1 MKLKIAALID
11 HLKKFSSRKATESW
25 FNNPQKEQEVR
36 VRLCDDEGTVLGHIA
51 YIQQDSDDGNINL
64 YVERRSK

>member
-11 HLKKFSSRKATESW
+11 HLERLSSDKATKDW
-25 FNNPQKEQEVR
+25 FNNPEEQEVR
-36 VRLCDDEGTVLGHIA
+36 VCLCNNEGTVLGHIA